1 MQIEHGVFLD
11 LETLD
16 RGDLD
21 LSPLKHA
28 LPHWTFHDYTTP
40 AQVTERIRDAQ
51 VVITNKV
58 VLDRQALFAAPR
70 LKLVC
75 LAATG
80 TNNVDLEAAAER
92 GIVVCN
98 VRDYA
103 TASVVQHV
111 FALILA
117 LTVRLDA
124 YQRDVREGRWHA
136 SRQFC
141 ILDHPI
147 RELAGRRLGIIGHG
161 VLGRATADAARAFGL
176 EVLVA
181 ESLRGDPSQ
190 PGRLPLDDVLADAD
204 IISLHCPLTP
214 RTERLMNAERL
225 ARMKPDALLINTA
238 RGAVVDNQALAQ
250 ALREKRLGG
259 AGIDVLEQEPPPAD
273 HPLLAGDIPNLIV
286 TPHVAWAAVEARQRM
301 VDALARNIAGF
312 VTGDIINQ
320 VNG

>member
-16 RGDLD
+16 RGDLN

-28 LPHWTFHDYTTP
+28 LPQWTFHDYTTP
-40 AQVTERIRDAQ
+40 DQVVERICQAQ

-58 VLDRQALFAAPR
+58 VLDRQVLLAAPQ

-80 TNNVDLEAAAER
+80 TNNVDLEAAAEQ

-117 LTVRLDA
+117 LTVRLEA

-141 ILDHPI
+141 LLDHPI
-147 RELAGRRLGIIGHG
+147 HELAGRRLGIIGYG
-161 VLGRATADAARAFGL
+161 VLGQATAQLARAFGL

-181 ESLRGDPSQ
+181 ESLRDGSPQ
-190 PGRLPLDDVLADAD
+190 PDRLPLGDVLATSD
-204 IISLHCPLTP
+204 IVSLHCPLTP
-214 RTERLMNAERL
+214 RTKGLINAQRL
-225 ARMKPDALLINTA
+225 AWMKPDALLINTA

-250 ALREKRLGG
+250 ALRERRLGG

-273 HPLLAGDIPNLIV
+273 HPLLATDIPNLIV

-312 VTGDIINQ
+312 MTGDITHQ